1 MKSPHDKTTPVV
13 VTLDFETYYDRD
25 YSLSKMTTQEYIH
38 DPRFEIIGMAYQ
50 VNGLTMWH
58 VGHDGVADGL
68 CSLVDQY
75 DNIILVCH
83 NAMFDYSIITAKF
96 PFFRPSLVLCTMS
109 MARSLGI
116 DQKAGASLAKMAEYF
131 QSQGIAMPNKGT
143 EVTNALGKRLAD
155 FTEAEL
161 AAYGSYCRTDVDIC
175 QSAFKAMVKLLPR
188 EELLWQDRVIRMHA
202 EPSLVLNRL
211 TLEQDLIRV
220 KARKAQILADVANVV
235 GAESEAELLKQ
246 LRSNDKF
253 AELLRSFGVT
263 PPTKVSATTG
273 KTTYAFAK
281 TDEAMQQLLEHPDPR
296 VSAVVEARLGTKSSI
311 EETRL
316 EKFISLS
323 TLPRFAIPLTV
334 SGAHTHR
341 LGGCVTSDTEV
352 TVKDVFGVE
361 RTCPIV
367 LVRPEDL
374 VWDGENF
381 VRHDG
386 VAYCGDLEV
395 MTYDGITATHDHKV
409 FISEAEA
416 IPLKEAAD
424 KKLEI
429 IRSEYV

>member
-1 MKSPHDKTTPVV
+1 METPHDKATPVV

-38 DPRFEIIGMAYQ
+38 DPRFEIIGVVYQ
-50 VNGLTMWH
+50 LNGVSTWH
-58 VGHDGVADGL
+58 VGEADVEDGL
-68 CSLVDQY
+68 RTLCANHS
-75 DNIILVCH
+75 NIILVCH

-96 PFFRPSLVLCTMS
+96 PFFKPSLVLCTMS

-116 DQKAGASLAKMAEYF
+116 DQKAGASLAKLAEYL
-131 QSQGIAMPNKGT
+131 QSQGIPVPNKGT
-143 EVTNALGKRLAD
+143 EVTNALGKRLGD
-155 FTEAEL
+155 FTTGEL
-161 AAYGSYCRTDVDIC
+161 TAYIRYCKTDVDIC
-175 QSAFKAMVKLLPR
+175 NKAFNAMVKLLPR

-202 EPSLVLNRL
+202 EPSLVLNRM

-235 GAESEAELLKQ
+235 GAGSEAELLKR

-253 AELLRSFGVT
+253 AELLRGFGVT

-273 KTTYAFAK
+273 KETYAFAK

-323 TLPRFAIPLTV
+323 NLPRFAIPLTV

-352 TVKDVFGVE
+352 IVKDTFGVE
-361 RTCPIV
+361 RKCPIV
-367 LVRPEDL
+367 LVRQDDL

-395 MTYDGITATHDHKV
+395 MTYDGVTATHDHKV
-409 FISEAEA
+409 FISETETVT
-416 IPLKEAAD
+416 LEEAAN

-429 IRSEYV
+429 MRSEYA

>member
-1 MKSPHDKTTPVV
+1 MSDLHDSTMPVV
-13 VTLDFETYYDRD
+13 VTLDFETYYDKD

-38 DPRFEIIGMAYQ
+38 DPRFEVIGMAYKL
-50 VNGLTMWH
+50 NGISKWY
-58 VGHDGVADGL
+58 VGQDDVEDGL
-68 CSLVDQY
+68 RWLTAKHY
-75 DNIILVCH
+75 NIILVCH
-83 NAMFDYSIITAKF
+83 NAMFDYSIITSKF
-96 PFFRPSLVLCTMS
+96 PFFRPTLVLCTMS

-143 EVTNALGKRLAD
+143 EVLNALGKRLVD
-155 FTEAEL
+155 FTEVEL

-175 QSAFKAMVKLLPR
+175 QTAFKAMVKLLPR

-211 TLEQDLIRV
+211 TLEQDLVRV

-235 GAESEAELLKQ
+235 GATSTDDLLKQ
-246 LRSNDKF
+246 LRSNEKF
-253 AELLRSFGVT
+253 AELLRGFGVT

-273 KTTYAFAK
+273 KETFAFAK

-323 TLPRFAIPLTV
+323 NLPRFAIPLTV

-352 TVKDVFGVE
+352 IVKDVFGVE

-386 VAYCGDLEV
+386 VTYCGDLEV

-409 FISEAEA
+409 FISETEA
-416 IPLKEAAD
+416 VPLEEAAD